1 MMKQEI
7 SLRTYQA
14 GDPSKICYFQY
25 KLYERQ
31 YQFNGLYEQEMLR
44 GMAEIYDDL
53 EGNQMWIAEL
63 DGKIVGDIA
72 VIKKGVDRAQ
82 LRWFGVDMDVQGQGL
97 GNKLLTEAIHFCR
110 EKGYAHLFL
119 GTLDILKPARHLY
132 AKFGFHLVESE
143 LYNEWDTN
151 REMYHEVWEC
161 ELK

>member
-1 MMKQEI
+1 MGQEI
-7 SLRTYQA
+7 SLRTYQP

-31 YQFNGLYEQEMLR
+31 YQFNGFYEQEMLR

-63 DGKIVGDIA
+63 DGRIVGDIA

-82 LRWFGVDMDVQGQGL
+82 FRWLGVDMDAQGRGL
-97 GNKLLTEAIHFCR
+97 GNRLLTEAMNFCR
-110 EKGYAHLFL
+110 EKGYVHLFL

-132 AKFGFHLVESE
+132 AKFGFHRTKSE
-143 LYNEWDTN
+143 FYNEWDTS
-151 REMYHEVWEC
+151 REIYREIWEC